1 MANPEHLKI
10 LKQSVDAWNQ
20 WREENLDVIPD
31 LSGADLSGAN
41 IEKANLRRADLAGV
55 ILYRAKLLG
64 VDLSDA
70 VIVAADLEQARFGF
84 VNLSR
89 ASFIGSS
96 LNGAFFYEANL
107 IGTLFYPAY
116 CEMSVF
122 ADCDLTGANFG
133 GAVLRKANFTGSR
146 LCSADFRM
154 AKLRGAILRSTDLIG
169 AKFKQADLSG
179 ADLGFA
185 QLQYADFTK
194 AELTGVNIEDCP
206 IDKSTIFDCV
216 TCKYIYLQ
224 KRLPSD
230 RNFEPGE
237 FTKLFQADRSYSKLS
252 VLETLINRFEKLL
265 DDYPQG
271 HESLFHEFLI
281 QNPALLDV
289 YGEPDSKPKF
299 PFPEGESPLDKNYVE
314 PDVIIKY
321 PNNKYKLVELERP
334 GKHWGTKQGQTTSE
348 LNQAAFQACSEWD
361 YYIRNHYDLIKDKYP
376 GISNHRSYMV
386 VIGRKTHANVGGR
399 NPEEYRQYIAGQY
412 PCEICF
418 YDDLLDKAKQAHAA
432 LVALSL

>member
-1 MANPEHLKI
+1 
-10 LKQSVDAWNQ
+10 
-20 WREENLDVIPD
+20 
-31 LSGADLSGAN
+31 
-41 IEKANLRRADLAGV
+41 
-55 ILYRAKLLG
+55 
-64 VDLSDA
+64 
-70 VIVAADLEQARFGF
+70 
-84 VNLSR
+84 
-89 ASFIGSS
+89 
-96 LNGAFFYEANL
+96 
-107 IGTLFYPAY
+107 
-116 CEMSVF
+116 
-122 ADCDLTGANFG
+122 
-133 GAVLRKANFTGSR
+133 
-146 LCSADFRM
+146 
-154 AKLRGAILRSTDLIG
+154 
-169 AKFKQADLSG
+169 
-179 ADLGFA
+179 
-185 QLQYADFTK
+185 
-194 AELTGVNIEDCP
+194 
-206 IDKSTIFDCV
+206 
-216 TCKYIYLQ
+216 
-224 KRLPSD
+224 
-230 RNFEPGE
+230 
-237 FTKLFQADRSYSKLS
+237 

-299 PFPEGESPLDKNYVE
+299 PFPEGESPLEKKYVE